1 MVPNQALY
9 QTEPHPENE
18 RLQRFLCNAKIIA
31 EKTGLVKRFSQKSCV
46 LQKKEGAEERF
57 FEAFESESEPREEER
72 NAVGTLD
79 FARRV

>member
-1 MVPNQALY
+1 LVTNQALY

-46 LQKKEGAEERF
+46 LQKRGDGGAF
-57 FEAFESESEPREEER
+57 FGALEQQSALRRGER

-79 FARRV
+79 FAQRV